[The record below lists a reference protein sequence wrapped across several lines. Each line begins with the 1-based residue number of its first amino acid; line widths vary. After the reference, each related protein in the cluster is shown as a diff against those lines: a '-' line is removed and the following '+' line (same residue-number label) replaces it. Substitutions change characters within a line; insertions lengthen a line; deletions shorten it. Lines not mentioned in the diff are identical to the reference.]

1 MVFLG
6 SRDEVAHLG
15 YVQGQ
20 CPKCGNQG
28 IFTVYLNKRKLTV
41 SVVAAISVGQQY
53 VLECRACG
61 VKFGIPPAM
70 RAELQQ
76 RLISADRLADFV
88 GRMPSLEAETGGA
101 ELAPTLYSVLMVD
114 PYADPDVIEAA
125 FKRLALKHHPDRSR
139 DPESPETMRALLA
152 ARDVLANS
160 EKRRSYDASIGIVA
174 KVKPI
179 KPPKA
184 VDGLRPEDV

>member
-1 MVFLG
+1 LVFLG

-28 IFTVYLNKRKLTV
+28 VFTVYLNKRKLTV
-41 SVVAAISVGQQY
+41 SVVAAFSVGQQY
-53 VLECRACG
+53 VLECRNCG

-70 RAELQQ
+70 QAELQQ

-88 GRMPSLEAETGGA
+88 GRMPSLEAETAGA
-101 ELAPTLYSVLMVD
+101 EMAPTLYAVLQVD

-139 DPESPETMRALLA
+139 DPDSPAMMRELLA
-152 ARDVLANS
+152 ARDVL
-160 EKRRSYDASIGIVA
+160 EDPVKRRSYDASIGIVA
-174 KVKPI
+174 KI
-179 KPPKA
+179 KPPKPVKP
-184 VDGLRPEDV
+184 VDGLRPDDV